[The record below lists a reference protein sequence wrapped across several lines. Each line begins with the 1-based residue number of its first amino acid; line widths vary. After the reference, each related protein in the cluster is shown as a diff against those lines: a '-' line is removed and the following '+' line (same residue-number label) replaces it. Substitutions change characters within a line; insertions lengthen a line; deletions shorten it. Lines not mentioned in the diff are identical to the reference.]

1 MFKCI
6 DDNPPPAN
14 ILGICDLVALP
25 RPESGYNLF
34 GPFSYS
40 YSSPEENAISW
51 ISLILAESET
61 LEEDTCSETDES
73 TSWFCLMRDPRTGD
87 HLSGQ
92 GFESFSRH
100 LSSLEHEKER
110 FDYLPFESLENKDI
124 AREEDENPP
133 TIVRNQ
139 PKMATPE
146 EAVAVTSV
154 FWDINTFP
162 VPPGFDAHL
171 VSLCIKRFLEKHGYS
186 GRLTITAVGHLSH
199 IPDCILRALSS
210 TGITLCH
217 APRGSKD
224 IKSPVSVDF

>member
-1 MFKCI
+1 MMKKATPEEAGAVTFVFWDIKRFPVPPGFDARRVRPCI
-6 DDNPPPAN
+6 KQFLEKHGYSGPLTINTVAQASCRLCLTALMIIHPPAN
-14 ILGICDLVALP
+14 ILGICDPVALP
-25 RPESGYNLF
+25 PPESGYNLF

-51 ISLILAESET
+51 ISLILAGKSET

-73 TSWFCLMRDPRTGD
+73 ASWFCLMGDPR
-87 HLSGQ
+87 SGQ
-92 GFESFSRH
+92 GFESFSTH
-100 LSSLEHEKER
+100 LSSPEHEKER
-110 FDYLPFESLENKDI
+110 FDYLPFDSLERKDI

-162 VPPGFDAHL
+162 
-171 VSLCIKRFLEKHGYS
+171 
-186 GRLTITAVGHLSH
+186 
-199 IPDCILRALSS
+199 
-210 TGITLCH
+210 
-217 APRGSKD
+217 
-224 IKSPVSVDF
+224 